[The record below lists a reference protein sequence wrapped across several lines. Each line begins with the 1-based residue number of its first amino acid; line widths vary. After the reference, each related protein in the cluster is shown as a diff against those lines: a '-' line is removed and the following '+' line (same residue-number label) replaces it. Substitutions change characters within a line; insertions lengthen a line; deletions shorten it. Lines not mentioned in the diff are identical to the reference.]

1 MASVVDGRTILV
13 VDDSSVVRK
22 VTRNMLEQVGY
33 RVVLASDGYAALK
46 ALQEFPGSIHLL
58 LTDVVMPGMNGSELA
73 QQVLAVRPDIRV
85 LFMSGV
91 VSPAD
96 LAPGR
101 PFLPKPYGQ
110 VDLLRK
116 VEEVL
121 ASPAPTPQPSSLNP

>member
-1 MASVVDGRTILV
+1 MATATDRATILV

-33 RVVLASDGYAALK
+33 RVVLASDGKAALK
-46 ALQEFPGSIHLL
+46 ASQEYPGAIHLL
-58 LTDVVMPGMNGSELA
+58 LTDVVMPGMNGPELA
-73 QQVLAVRPDIRV
+73 RQLLLKRPDTRV

-91 VSPAD
+91 VTSGD
-96 LAPGR
+96 LEPGK

-110 VDLLRK
+110 LDLLRK

-121 ASPAPTPQPSSLNP
+121 PQPPGATRASELQA